1 MNGLND
7 LEALP
12 PRQELIERWEELMG
26 KPPPPRI
33 SNVRLYR
40 SIRYAEQVAAD
51 PQAQHK
57 PTFGNS
63 IKTLGSHSDH

>member
-51 PQAQHK
+51 PELQRLDRQVNRRSL
-57 PTFGNS
+57 TG
-63 IKTLGSHSDH
+63 L